1 MQQTIKTPE
10 ESAVEITE
18 LMKPIHSNFSG
29 KIHGGYILN
38 LMDQIAFACA
48 SKYSGKYA
56 VTASVNTVDFVNA
69 VNVGE
74 FLTLKA
80 QVNYVGNTSMTVGIR
95 VVSTNIQTGEEKHCN
110 SSYFVMVAKNEDGS
124 NAKVPTLKLQSLDD
138 IRRFV
143 RSRTRLSSNKERRKS
158 YSKDIFNYHEH
169 LHQLEG
175 ANCVVDDTVKL

>member
-1 MQQTIKTPE
+1 MSIKIKSPE
-10 ESAVEITE
+10 DSAVEITE

-56 VTASVNTVDFVNA
+56 VTASVNTVDFVNP
-69 VNVGE
+69 VSVGE

-95 VVSTNIQTGEEKHCN
+95 VISTNIQSGEEKHCN
-110 SSYFVMVAKNEDGS
+110 SSYFVMVAKNEDGT
-124 NAKVPTLKLQSLDD
+124 NAKVPTLKLNTMDD

-143 RSRTRLSSNKERRKS
+143 RSRTRLSSNKERRLS
-158 YSKDIFNYHEH
+158 YSQNIFNYKEH
-169 LHQLEG
+169 IPQLEG
-175 ANCVVDDTVKL
+175 ANCVISDDIKL